1 MPETAMRLGGF
12 IRWLL
17 KGCKTNLKDEVQ
29 GNLEATWGGSYDF
42 ENYIIGIITAAI
54 LIGVFGWIAF
64 G

>member
-29 GNLEATWGGSYDF
+29 GNLEATWGGSYDC

-54 LIGVFGWIAF
+54 LIGVFSWIAF

>member
-1 MPETAMRLGGF
+1 MPETARWLGGF

-17 KGCKTNLKDEVQ
+17 KDCKTNLVDEMQ
-29 GNLEATWGGSYDF
+29 GNLEATWVESYDF

-54 LIGVFGWIAF
+54 LIGVLIWIAF